1 MNEQDYRLL
10 LDLYKTKNITRVA
23 HLHYLSQ
30 PAMTKRIRRSEEEL
44 GSELILR
51 SQKGI
56 TFTPAGELAVDYCR
70 KFLELSGQMRNGIHQ
85 ASGTVSGSLTIGCS
99 LNFSRYRLPTA
110 LKKYQELYP
119 QVDIVISTGHS
130 DFLYQQL
137 LDNRVSVAI
146 VRGAHTWPEGAVQ
159 LALEPVCLV
168 SNPQF
173 VGHDLSRYPYIGH
186 HTDSRLEKMTAQ
198 WLLEHGLSPEPK
210 LWIDDIFCC
219 RSMAEAGVG
228 WTIVPHIC
236 LNGFVGNVTP
246 LFLKDGTPLERET
259 TAIYRNA
266 QADLPQVRYF
276 IDILV
281 ENEAR
286 YAQLHSPIF

>member
-1 MNEQDYRLL
+1 
-10 LDLYKTKNITRVA
+10 
-23 HLHYLSQ
+23 
-30 PAMTKRIRRSEEEL
+30 MTKRIRRIEEEL

-186 HTDSRLEKMTAQ
+186 HTDSRLEKMTVQ

-236 LNGFVGNVTP
+236 LNGFVGNITP

>member
-30 PAMTKRIRRSEEEL
+30 PAMTKRIRRIEEEL

-146 VRGAHTWPEGAVQ
+146 VRGAHT
-159 LALEPVCLV
+159 
-168 SNPQF
+168 
-173 VGHDLSRYPYIGH
+173 
-186 HTDSRLEKMTAQ
+186 
-198 WLLEHGLSPEPK
+198 
-210 LWIDDIFCC
+210 
-219 RSMAEAGVG
+219 
-228 WTIVPHIC
+228 
-236 LNGFVGNVTP
+236 
-246 LFLKDGTPLERET
+246 
-259 TAIYRNA
+259 
-266 QADLPQVRYF
+266 
-276 IDILV
+276 
-281 ENEAR
+281 
-286 YAQLHSPIF
+286 

>member
-30 PAMTKRIRRSEEEL
+30 PAMTKRIRRIEEEL

-186 HTDSRLEKMTAQ
+186 HTDSRLEKMTVQ
-198 WLLEHGLSPEPK
+198 WLLERWSMVCPLSQSCGSTIFSAAAAWRRPVWAGPSFPISASTA
-210 LWIDDIFCC
+210 LWATSRRCF
-219 RSMAEAGVG
+219 
-228 WTIVPHIC
+228 
-236 LNGFVGNVTP
+236 
-246 LFLKDGTPLERET
+246 
-259 TAIYRNA
+259 
-266 QADLPQVRYF
+266 
-276 IDILV
+276 
-281 ENEAR
+281 
-286 YAQLHSPIF
+286 